1 VNLSGVVPDTQTL
14 AAAGGAL
21 AMGLGG
27 GAASGLKLNKS
38 AIVTPNMTGV
48 SLIANDFGSGL
59 SQSFLGGVDLSKLTA
74 GMNISTT
81 QVSAIVNA
89 AGKGNARALRAEGIC

>member
-1 VNLSGVVPDTQTL
+1 
-14 AAAGGAL
+14 
-21 AMGLGG
+21 MGLGG

-74 GMNISTT
+74 GMNISST
-81 QVSAIVNA
+81 QVSAVVSA
-89 AGKGNARALRAEGIC
+89 AGKGKSS